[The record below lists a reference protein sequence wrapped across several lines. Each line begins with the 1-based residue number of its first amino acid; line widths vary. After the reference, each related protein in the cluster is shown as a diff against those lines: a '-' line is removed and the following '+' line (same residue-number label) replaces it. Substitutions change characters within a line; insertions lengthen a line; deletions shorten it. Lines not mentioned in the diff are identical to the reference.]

1 MIEIILKFSFYF
13 FKMKKKTVIIISF
26 IFFEYLINKQLKLI
40 IFMKNLHK
48 KVKCIINDYFYILV
62 YEIEYLYIIKTNIFL
77 REKYVLL
84 IPPPLFT

>member
-13 FKMKKKTVIIISF
+13 FKMKKKQLLLFRSFFCILFMNIHSFISF

-48 KVKCIINDYFYILV
+48 KVKCII
-62 YEIEYLYIIKTNIFL
+62 KG
-77 REKYVLL
+77 
-84 IPPPLFT
+84 